1 MALYVQSEGAGPGS
15 QVPPHLTRIPLALL
29 SPSTDCTNRTVK
41 GKVIHKGPLVRV
53 TADDFIL
60 KTAIQE
66 EEEDVSQIMDTQK
79 TSINIIIFG
88 ALAESFSH
96 RVSLRDVVWVSG
108 FTVGKSPTANKDK
121 FHPYNLLLSGD
132 DAYIYVFK
140 QKLPDPRSLLAG
152 RRSSSTPA
160 EASEA
165 VKVPKYTYVR
175 LDELK
180 KGAVVNV
187 YGVVVFFKQPFKSR
201 GTDYCTILKI
211 TDQSDHKIGCT
222 IFCEKLE
229 DHPKIFQNGDIICM
243 HKVKV
248 KLYNKSLT
256 LVNTSGFSVMTF
268 SGAVGGPIQPRT
280 SSKSFHCAEDYRG
293 AVEQLRSWAASQTL
307 LPSSSAAVPLSA
319 VQPCNYFDLTCQL
332 LAKASID
339 STCTLLRV
347 WDGTRSPHTLLK
359 VVVEPNTTEGELSF
373 SSQKEGLIADV
384 LVYDNHVESAR
395 QLKPGAFLRIYNL
408 RAIPGSSKVPGLT
421 SSQQPVDH
429 LAFHLHGGTSYGRGI
444 QVLPENSPDVQQLK
458 SVLEAF
464 SRDEEEDDSELN
476 DSELL
481 VWSTP
486 PEFLDAD
493 AVDCRTERSCAHHL
507 PAVSLSQV
515 KQSHPSQVHHVRAQL
530 RSYQP
535 HRLYQALKLFCSSCT
550 SIQDI
555 PDDERVA
562 AIFSEASRCSEA
574 CRPPP
579 WALSGHVDL
588 PGGSSGSQQLSPSVH
603 LSTKLMEEGRGD
615 QLIFLRGSTLEE
627 TRYLAA
633 AYQNIVPVRSFGGQ
647 LVLLDLSAPFLFRG
661 SNRYYGCKQC
671 SEAALSEPG
680 AEGVE
685 LMDEKIIAEALGVKL
700 LQPVFLMKLELQDAT
715 DTLEVFL
722 WRHAELFFSVAAAD
736 VLANQEAQNGIQQTM
751 DMLCPAEGSMGER
764 PWLHLCLMAY
774 RAEGDDQQNQTC
786 YQICNTV
793 IIKAGSKQLD
803 PT

>member
-1 MALYVQSEGAGPGS
+1 MNRSHNLSRSPANEGQPTGAN
-15 QVPPHLTRIPLALL
+15 ICNIA
-29 SPSTDCTNRTVK
+29 
-41 GKVIHKGPLVRV
+41 
-53 TADDFIL
+53 FI
-60 KTAIQE
+60 IR
-66 EEEDVSQIMDTQK
+66 
-79 TSINIIIFG
+79 N
-88 ALAESFSH
+88 
-96 RVSLRDVVWVSG
+96 
-108 FTVGKSPTANKDK
+108 
-121 FHPYNLLLSGD
+121 
-132 DAYIYVFK
+132 
-140 QKLPDPRSLLAG
+140 
-152 RRSSSTPA
+152 
-160 EASEA
+160 
-165 VKVPKYTYVR
+165 
-175 LDELK
+175 LDES
-180 KGAVVNV
+180 GP
-187 YGVVVFFKQPFKSR
+187 Q
-201 GTDYCTILKI
+201 C
-211 TDQSDHKIGCT
+211 
-222 IFCEKLE
+222 
-229 DHPKIFQNGDIICM
+229 
-243 HKVKV
+243 VK
-248 KLYNKSLT
+248 
-256 LVNTSGFSVMTF
+256 
-268 SGAVGGPIQPRT
+268 
-280 SSKSFHCAEDYRG
+280 
-293 AVEQLRSWAASQTL
+293 
-307 LPSSSAAVPLSA
+307 PSSSLSTPGLKP
-319 VQPCNYFDLTCQL
+319 VEKTKLFWC
-332 LAKASID
+332 K
-339 STCTLLRV
+339 STRMIVCA
-347 WDGTRSPHTLLK
+347 DGKPVNLVSKKFLGNPSSLCCFLQYLGKIVTVLH
-359 VVVEPNTTEGELSF
+359 LSH
-373 SSQKEGLIADV
+373 Q
-384 LVYDNHVESAR
+384 
-395 QLKPGAFLRIYNL
+395 PGAFLRIYNL

-444 QVLPENSPDVQQLK
+444 RVLPENSPDVQQLK

-464 SRDEEEDDSELN
+464 LGDEEEERSELN

-481 VWSTP
+481 EVWSTP

-493 AVDCRTERSCAHHL
+493 AVDCRTERSCAHQL

-535 HRLYQALKLFCSSCT
+535 HRLHQALKLFCSSCT

-555 PDDERVA
+555 PDEERVA

-603 LSTKLMEEGRGD
+603 LSTKLMAEGRGD

-647 LVLLDLSAPFLFRG
+647 LGLLDLSAPFLFRG
-661 SNRYYGCKQC
+661 SNRYYGCKRC
-671 SEAALSEPG
+671 SEAALSEPR

-685 LMDEKIIAEALGVKL
+685 LLDEKIIAEALGVKL
-700 LQPVFLMKLELQDAT
+700 LQSVFLMKLELQDAT

-793 IIKAGSKQLD
+793 IKAGSKELD
-803 PT
+803 IA